1 MPFLPRSELFVRT
14 ILKKVLRLLVL
25 GVLFWLPKD
34 RKKRIDRWL
43 RGREEYRQL
52 QLAVDLDGLMTLEL
66 SIIPD
71 ISGGETRASLAQFRL
86 G

>member
-1 MPFLPRSELFVRT
+1 
-14 ILKKVLRLLVL
+14 
-25 GVLFWLPKD
+25 VLFWLPKD